1 LKSLPTFSH
10 ADPAFFTMLEDLN
23 LDDIEIFGFP
33 EGSIVFHHEPL
44 LQVRGPLIK
53 AQLIESMLLNHLNF
67 ATLTATLSRR
77 IWLAAEGKTLV
88 EFGMRRA
95 QGPNGAMTATR
106 SSFIGGFDSTSN

>member
-1 LKSLPTFSH
+1 
-10 ADPAFFTMLEDLN
+10 
-23 LDDIEIFGFP
+23 
-33 EGSIVFHHEPL
+33 
-44 LQVRGPLIK
+44 
-53 AQLIESMLLNHLNF
+53 NHLNF

-106 SSFIGGFDSTSN
+106 SSFIGGFDSTSNTEGGYKYNIPVAGTMAHSFIQSFSNIMPESLIWNGNSIEATLEELKKKDRLHTNEGE